1 MINELNPNMDKKVLQ
16 CYKAEEDE
24 WTEIQE
30 GLFTGQRKRSL
41 EDNLEEIF

>member
-1 MINELNPNMDKKVLQ
+1 MDKKVLQ

-30 GLFTGQRKRSL
+30 GLFTGQIKRSL